1 MKRIFVVTDKP
12 YLGRKIELS
21 LMGKCFVSIGR
32 TLSSDYDI
40 CLWDI
45 DFADAPQSEN
55 IITMSYSEPC
65 DLALPCSFD
74 SLYSL
79 VEGEPEKLSLN
90 GRICYVRG
98 EEIKLTELEASLLF
112 CLISAG
118 GEFVS
123 REKILSLVW
132 GEDADSG
139 IINVYIHYLRE
150 KIERGEKIILSSRKQ
165 GYCIDKKY
173 LVGGKYAQNN

>member
-1 MKRIFVVTDKP
+1 MKRVHVVTDKP
-12 YLGRKIELS
+12 YLGRKIELA
-21 LMGKCFVSIGR
+21 LKDRCFVSVGK
-32 TLSSDYDI
+32 LASVDFDI

-45 DFADAPQSEN
+45 DFADAPQDKN

-65 DLALPCSFD
+65 GLSLPCSFD

-79 VEGEPEKLSLN
+79 VKGEAQRLSLN
-90 GRICYVRG
+90 GRICYIRG
-98 EEIKLTELEASLLF
+98 EEIKLTELEASLLS

-118 GEFVS
+118 GDFVS

-132 GEDADSG
+132 GENADAG

-173 LVGGKYAQNN
+173 LVGGKYAENN